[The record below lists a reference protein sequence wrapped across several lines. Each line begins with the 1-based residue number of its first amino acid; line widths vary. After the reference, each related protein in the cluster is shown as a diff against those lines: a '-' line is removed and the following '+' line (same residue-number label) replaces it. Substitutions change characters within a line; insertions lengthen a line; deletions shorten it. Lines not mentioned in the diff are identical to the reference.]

1 MRRSR
6 SSSSERPLAQLVTR
20 QLAHV
25 PRCPRRTSRPGEVP
39 LPPAVVREPSAAAD
53 MRRQV
58 CFVRWKSCRVR
69 QAMMRVV
76 SWDGYARGDGSS
88 VGPSE
93 LLMLALNK
101 RQCESYVLAS
111 GNNSCVLCSP
121 ATYWKLL
128 LVLDRPSVLRG
139 SLPYSRSVWYDKMI
153 VDFLSRK

>member
-1 MRRSR
+1 VFRAV
-6 SSSSERPLAQLVTR
+6 EEL
-20 QLAHV
+20 
-25 PRCPRRTSRPGEVP
+25 PGE
-39 LPPAVVREPSAAAD
+39 AGDDARRVVR
-53 MRRQV
+53 RI
-58 CFVRWKSCRVR
+58 C
-69 QAMMRVV
+69 
-76 SWDGYARGDGSS
+76 GDGSS

-101 RQCESYVLAS
+101 HQCESYVLAS